1 MATLYAK
8 DQPAGFKNN
17 IEKVAIV
24 GAGGQVGKFITE
36 ALLQKRHFKITA
48 LTRQESTSV
57 VPEGVEI
64 KKVDYNE
71 PSTLVEALKGQD
83 VLIVTL
89 AVTVTDEAE
98 KLNKAAAEAGVPW
111 VLPNEFGSGSNND
124 AVNQDIKMGIQ
135 KQNIRKQIEELGT
148 SSWIGI
154 VSGFWYEYS
163 LSVGSWSYGFDIN
176 NRTVTFFDDG
186 TQQINTSTWPQVG
199 RAVANLLSL
208 KVLPENESDKRPYLS
223 QYKNELVYFSSFK
236 VNQQEMFESLL
247 RVTGTKKDDWKI
259 SNESVKARFE
269 TGKSMLQS
277 GDRRGFGLM
286 LYSRFFFPD
295 APGINPSSSNADLGL
310 PEENLDEWTGV
321 AVQMA
326 KENYFENVVV
336 PRTTGRR

>member
-1 MATLYAK
+1 MATVYAK
-8 DQPAGFKNN
+8 DQPAGFKNK

-36 ALLQKRHFKITA
+36 ALLQKGHFKITA
-48 LTRQESTSV
+48 ITRKESKSV

-83 VLIVTL
+83 ALIVTL

-111 VLPNEFGSGSNND
+111 ILPNEFGSGSSND
-124 AVNQDIKMGIQ
+124 AVNQDTLIGLQ
-135 KQNIRKQIEELGT
+135 KVTIRKQIEQLGT
-148 SSWIGI
+148 SSWIGL
-154 VSGFWYEYS
+154 SCGFWYEYS
-163 LSVGSWSYGFDIN
+163 LSCGEWSYGFDIK

-186 TQQINTSTWPQVG
+186 TQQLETSTWPQVG
-199 RAVANLLSL
+199 RATANLLSL
-208 KVLPENESDKRPYLS
+208 KVLPDNESDKGPYLS
-223 QYKNELVYFSSFK
+223 QYKNEPVYFSSFK

-259 SNESVKARFE
+259 TNEPAKERFE
-269 TGKSMLQS
+269 RGKSMLQS
-277 GDRRGFGLM
+277 GDRRGFGLL

-295 APGINPSSSNADLGL
+295 APGINPRSNNTDLGL
-310 PEENLDEWTGV
+310 SEENLDEWTAV
-321 AVQMA
+321 AVKMA
-326 KENYFENVVV
+326 EENYFENVVV
-336 PRTTGRR
+336 PRTTGRS

>member
-1 MATLYAK
+1 MNE
-8 DQPAGFKNN
+8 Q
-17 IEKVAIV
+17 
-24 GAGGQVGKFITE
+24 AGGQVGKFITE
-36 ALLQKRHFKITA
+36 ALLQKGHFKITA
-48 LTRQESTSV
+48 LTREDSTSV
-57 VPEGVEI
+57 IPEGVEI

-124 AVNQDIKMGIQ
+124 AVNQDIQMGNQ
-135 KQNIRKQIEELGT
+135 KLALRKQIEQLGT
-148 SSWIGI
+148 SSWIGLT
-154 VSGFWYEYS
+154 SGFWYEYS
-163 LSVGSWSYGFDIN
+163 LSAGSWSYGFDIK

-186 TQQINTSTWPQVG
+186 TQQISTSSWPQVG

-208 KVLPENESDKRPYLS
+208 KVLPENESEKGPYLS
-223 QYKNELVYFSSFK
+223 QFKNELVYFSSFQ

-247 RVTGTKKDDWKI
+247 RVTGTKKEDWKI
-259 SNESVKARFE
+259 SNEPVKERFE
-269 TGKSMLQS
+269 KGKSMLQS

-295 APGINPSSSNADLGL
+295 APGIHPNNNNADLGL
-310 PEENLDEWTGV
+310 SEENLDEWTGV